1 MSTQLIK
8 SEITN
13 LFATKTSEVLASF
26 PSVFSKD
33 DVYTLLTRINKEIDT
48 ILDETPIT
56 HTLTDG
62 EGCYTFE
69 EIKEAFEKIDVKD
82 FCDIDYSSADYSLSG
97 NEIYLES
104 VDYDINTRDLFSSLE
119 DELLSLE
126 RDSQA
131 DAYNENFGT
140 NGNNN

>member
-48 ILDETPIT
+48 IMDETPIT
-56 HTLTDG
+56 HTLTD
-62 EGCYTFE
+62 EDSYTFE
-69 EIKEAFEKIDVKD
+69 EIKEAFKNIRIQD
-82 FCDIDYSSADYSLSG
+82 FATTDSYSAEYSLSG
-97 NEIYLES
+97 NEICLES
-104 VDYDINTRDLFSSLE
+104 VDINIDTRDLFDTLE

-126 RDSQA
+126 SRNQ
-131 DAYNENFGT
+131 NQNQ
-140 NGNNN
+140 

>member
-33 DVYTLLTRINKEIDT
+33 DVYTLLTRINKEVDT

-62 EGCYTFE
+62 EDCYTFE

-82 FCDIDYSSADYSLSG
+82 FCDTDYSSADYSLSG

-104 VDYDINTRDLFSSLE
+104 VDYNINTRDLFSSLE

-126 RDSQA
+126 SRNQ
-131 DAYNENFGT
+131 NQNQ
-140 NGNNN
+140 

>member
-56 HTLTDG
+56 HTLTD
-62 EGCYTFE
+62 EDSYTFA
-69 EIKEAFEKIDVKD
+69 EIKEAFENIDIKD
-82 FCDIDYSSADYSLSG
+82 FCDTDYSSADYSLSG

-104 VDYDINTRDLFSSLE
+104 VDYNVNTRDLFSSLE

-126 RDSQA
+126 SRNQ
-131 DAYNENFGT
+131 NQNQ
-140 NGNNN
+140 